1 VKKVNS
7 KSVISSCL
15 SDERNLTVAGRSY
28 KDLLVW
34 QRAMNLVTNVYNLIK
49 TFPKEEIYGLSGQ
62 LRRAIV
68 SVPSNIAEGQGRD
81 SVKEFIHYLSISY
94 GSLMEVETQL
104 QIAANLGYLKQV
116 EVDKLLE
123 QTAEVGRLLNGLSRS
138 LRK

>member
-1 VKKVNS
+1 M
-7 KSVISSCL
+7 
-15 SDERNLTVAGRSY
+15 AGKSY

-34 QRAMNLVTNVYNLIK
+34 QKAMNLVTNVYNLIK

>member
-1 VKKVNS
+1 M
-7 KSVISSCL
+7 
-15 SDERNLTVAGRSY
+15 AGRSY

>member
-1 VKKVNS
+1 
-7 KSVISSCL
+7 
-15 SDERNLTVAGRSY
+15 
-28 KDLLVW
+28 
-34 QRAMNLVTNVYNLIK
+34 MNLVTNVYNLIK

>member
-1 VKKVNS
+1 
-7 KSVISSCL
+7 
-15 SDERNLTVAGRSY
+15 VAGRSY

>member
-1 VKKVNS
+1 M
-7 KSVISSCL
+7 
-15 SDERNLTVAGRSY
+15 AGRSY

-34 QRAMNLVTNVYNLIK
+34 QKAMNLVTEVYNLIK

-123 QTAEVGRLLNGLSRS
+123 QTAEVGRLLNGRSRS

>member
-1 VKKVNS
+1 MS
-7 KSVISSCL
+7 
-15 SDERNLTVAGRSY
+15 
-28 KDLLVW
+28 
-34 QRAMNLVTNVYNLIK
+34 LVTNVYNLIK

-123 QTAEVGRLLNGLSRS
+123 QTAEVGRLLNGLFRS

>member
-1 VKKVNS
+1 M
-7 KSVISSCL
+7 

-34 QRAMNLVTNVYNLIK
+34 QKAMNLVTNVYNLIK